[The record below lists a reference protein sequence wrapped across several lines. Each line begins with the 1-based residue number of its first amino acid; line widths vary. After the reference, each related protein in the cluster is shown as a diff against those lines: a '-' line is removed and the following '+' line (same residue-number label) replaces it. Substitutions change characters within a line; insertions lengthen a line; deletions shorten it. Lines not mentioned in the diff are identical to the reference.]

1 MTSRAKYKGLEIF
14 ISVST
19 LLFIALT
26 IKPDILGCGFENQG
40 LLFAGLF
47 ATPLLVWVYDRIK
60 KWDGD
65 RAYSFLAD
73 KFERTS
79 IKELRNGHYVELNAG
94 LHEQIEL
101 AQNGRKFEGTI
112 KYPEGIVNVTLE
124 IDAENKYLGK
134 GIYKYKDKLDF
145 GFYEILIDSETQ
157 DDIYIKYKN
166 RISSNPADSEKVE
179 GIEIWTRKKS

>member
-1 MTSRAKYKGLEIF
+1 MTSRNKYKGLAIF
-14 ISVST
+14 ILAST
-19 LLFIALT
+19 LIFITLT
-26 IKPDILGCGFENQG
+26 IKPDLFGCRFENQG

-65 RAYSFLAD
+65 REYSFLAD
-73 KFERTS
+73 RFERTL
-79 IKELRNGHYVELNAG
+79 IKELKNGQYVDLNDG
-94 LHEQIEL
+94 LREQIEL
-101 AQNGRKFEGTI
+101 IQKGRKFEGAI
-112 KYPEGIVNVTLE
+112 KYPEGVVTVTLE

-145 GFYEILIDSETQ
+145 GFYEILIDRETE
-157 DDIYIKYKN
+157 DTIYIKYKN

-179 GIEIWTRKKS
+179 GIEIWTRKKN